1 MCCAGWRWSMAG
13 RGRAVNFDGPRFLV
27 LGAGAVGGYFGG
39 RLAAAK
45 TDVTFL
51 VRPARAAALNE
62 RGLVIDSPMGDLR
75 LPVRVATAD
84 TLNGVFDAV
93 LLTAKAYDLDQAIA
107 TIQPAVG
114 PGTAILPV
122 LNGLRHLDRLD
133 AAFGPERV
141 LGGVAYI
148 AATLTAEG
156 AIRHLNRVHGIAFG
170 ERSGAV
176 SRRVGAIAGAFAS
189 TPVNASVSDSILLDM
204 WEKFVMISSLAG
216 MNCLMRGS
224 IGDILAADEG
234 ESLTLELLAECEAV
248 ATASGF
254 PPRKQHREQ
263 CRAMLTERGSNF
275 SASMRRD
282 LEAGLRTEGDQ
293 VLGDMLRR
301 ARANGIDAPLLRTA
315 ACHLQ
320 VHERRLAAPP

>member
-1 MCCAGWRWSMAG
+1 
-13 RGRAVNFDGPRFLV
+13 VIFDGPRFLV

-45 TDVTFL
+45 ADVTFL
-51 VRPARAAALNE
+51 VRPARAAALSE
-62 RGLVIDSPMGDLR
+62 RGLVIESPMGDLR
-75 LPVRVATAD
+75 LPVRVATAG
-84 TLNGVFDAV
+84 TLSGVFDTV
-93 LLTAKAYDLDQAIA
+93 VLTAKAYDLEQAIA
-107 TIQPAVG
+107 TIRPAVG
-114 PGTAILPV
+114 PGTALLPV
-122 LNGLRHLDRLD
+122 LYGLRHLDRLD

-148 AATLTAEG
+148 AATLTADG
-156 AIRHLNRVHGIAFG
+156 TIRHLNRVHGIAFG

-176 SRRVGAIAGAFAS
+176 SRRVEAIAGAFAS
-189 TPVNASVSDSILLDM
+189 TPVNASISDNILLDM

-224 IGDILAADEG
+224 VGDILAADEG
-234 ESLTLELLAECEAV
+234 ERLTIELLAECEAV

-254 PPRKQHREQ
+254 PPRKPHREQ

-315 ACHLQ
+315 VCHLQ
-320 VHERRLAAPP
+320 VHERRLAARH

>member
-1 MCCAGWRWSMAG
+1 VSL
-13 RGRAVNFDGPRFLV
+13 NGPRLLV

-39 RLAAAK
+39 RLAEAAA
-45 TDVTFL
+45 DVTFL
-51 VRPARAAALNE
+51 VRPARAATLKE
-62 RGLVIDSPMGDLR
+62 RGLVIESPMGDLR

-84 TLNGVFDAV
+84 TLSGVFDAV
-93 LLTAKAYDLDQAIA
+93 LLTAKAYDLEQAIA
-107 TIQPAVG
+107 AIRPAIG

-122 LNGLRHLDRLD
+122 LNGLGHLDQLD

-148 AATLTAEG
+148 AATLTPEG
-156 AIRHLNRVHGIAFG
+156 MIRHLNRVHGIAFG

-176 SRRVGAIAGAFAS
+176 SRRVEEIARAFAA
-189 TPVNASVSDSILLDM
+189 TPVSASMSDNILLEM

-224 IGDILAADEG
+224 VGDILAADEG
-234 ESLTLELLAECEAV
+234 ESLMLELLAECQAV
-248 ATASGF
+248 ATLSGF
-254 PPRKQHREQ
+254 PPRAQHREE
-263 CRAMLTERGSNF
+263 CRAMLSEPGSNF

-301 ARANGIDAPLLRTA
+301 GRARGIDPPLLRTA
-315 ACHLQ
+315 VCHLQ
-320 VHERRLAAPP
+320 VHERRLAARY

>member
-1 MCCAGWRWSMAG
+1 
-13 RGRAVNFDGPRFLV
+13 V
-27 LGAGAVGGYFGG
+27 LGAGALGGYFGG
-39 RLAAAK
+39 RLAEAK
-45 TDVTFL
+45 ADVTFL
-51 VRPARAAALNE
+51 VRPARAAALSE
-62 RGLVIDSPMGDLR
+62 RGLVVESPIGDLR
-75 LPVRVATAD
+75 LPVQVATAD
-84 TLNGVFDAV
+84 TLSGVFDTV
-93 LLTAKAYDLDQAIA
+93 LLTAKAYDIEQAIA
-107 TIQPAVG
+107 TIRPAVG

-122 LNGLRHLDRLD
+122 LNGLGHIDQLDGT
-133 AAFGPERV
+133 FGPERV

-156 AIRHLNRVHGIAFG
+156 TIRHLNRVHGIAFG

-176 SRRVGAIAGAFAS
+176 SRRVEAIARAFAP
-189 TPVNASVSDSILLDM
+189 TPVNAAISDNILLDM

-224 IGDILAADEG
+224 VGDILAADEG
-234 ESLTLELLAECEAV
+234 ESLMLELLAECQAV

-254 PPRKQHREQ
+254 RPRAEHREQ
-263 CRAMLTERGSNF
+263 CRAMLTERGSDF

-301 ARANGIDAPLLRTA
+301 ARAAGTEAPLLRTA
-315 ACHLQ
+315 VCHLQ
-320 VHERRLAAPP
+320 VHERRLARQ

>member
-1 MCCAGWRWSMAG
+1 VS
-13 RGRAVNFDGPRFLV
+13 FDGPRFLV

-39 RLAAAK
+39 RLAEAK
-45 TDVTFL
+45 ADVTFL
-51 VRPARAAALNE
+51 VRPARAAALSE
-62 RGLVIDSPMGDLR
+62 RGLVIESPMGDLR

-93 LLTAKAYDLDQAIA
+93 LLTAKAYDLEQALAAIR
-107 TIQPAVG
+107 PAVG

-122 LNGLRHLDRLD
+122 LNGLRHLAGLD

-148 AATLTAEG
+148 AATLNAEG
-156 AIRHLNRVHGIAFG
+156 SIRHLNRVHGIAFG

-176 SRRVGAIAGAFAS
+176 SRRVETIAGAFAA
-189 TPVNASVSDSILLDM
+189 TAVDASISDNILLDM

-224 IGDILAADEG
+224 VGDILAADEG
-234 ESLTLELLAECEAV
+234 ESLMLELLAECEEV

-254 PPRKQHREQ
+254 PPRKQHRKQ
-263 CRAMLTERGSNF
+263 CRAMLTERGSDF

-282 LEAGLRTEGDQ
+282 LDAGLRTEGDQ

-301 ARANGIDAPLLRTA
+301 ARATGTDAPLLRTA
-315 ACHLQ
+315 VCHLQ
-320 VHERRLAAPP
+320 VHERRLVARH